1 MVKITKGGGTE
12 KLVTAGAFN
21 SIFKKQGWEI
31 VDEIEEVEVEEIE
44 EEEIEEVEEFVEEEE
59 LEDED
64 EEFEDEE
71 VVEEDDLEFEIDNI
85 FEKPISEMS
94 FKELVKYAKV
104 NGIETKGLKSKKE
117 IIEVIKEEILQQ

>member
-31 VDEIEEVEVEEIE
+31 VDEIEEVEEV
-44 EEEIEEVEEFVEEEE
+44 EIEEVEEFVEEEE

-117 IIEVIKEEILQQ
+117 IIEAIKEEIL